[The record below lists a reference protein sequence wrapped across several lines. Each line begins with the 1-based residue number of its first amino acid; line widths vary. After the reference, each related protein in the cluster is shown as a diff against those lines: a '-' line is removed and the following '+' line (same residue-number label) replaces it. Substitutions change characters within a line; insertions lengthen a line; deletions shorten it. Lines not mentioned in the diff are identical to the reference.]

1 MGALEVDSSLTTTE
15 AILLSEKLVAS
26 KGTLPYQDFVFAPSQ
41 RPSKRFIIQRDVYLD
56 TNRMSQIDLPA
67 S

>member
-1 MGALEVDSSLTTTE
+1 MGALGVDSSLTTTE

-26 KGTLPYQDFVFAPSQ
+26 KGTLPYQNFVSVPSQ